1 MKCEIKYYSYAPH
14 LSQIITGFILL
25 KQKNIIDN
33 LTIIN
38 CVEGSDAFFN
48 PLVLDVTI
56 NDEIHIAFDMN
67 DGYNFDINKFDN
79 YIKRVDYYFK
89 RSFSIEKN
97 KNLYEKEKIFPLSF
111 NYFVSIKGNPLTK
124 IQFNRTLESCQ
135 RYIRGKRVDIKKF
148 QKSNKITKDIK
159 ILFLTRC
166 WENEKEINNFRAECI
181 RSLKKNFGD
190 RVIAGFQES
199 SLAKKCYPDCVINKK
214 YTKKSKYIKL
224 MKECSI
230 CITTIGLHFS
240 NGWKLGEY
248 VSQGKAII
256 TEKMI
261 YEVNGNFNKGDNYLE
276 FESPDELVDQV
287 NKILSNKKYMK
298 SMMNKNNEYY
308 RMFLAPDKVVFNA
321 LKKIKGMD

>member
-1 MKCEIKYYSYAPH
+1 
-14 LSQIITGFILL
+14 
-25 KQKNIIDN
+25 
-33 LTIIN
+33 
-38 CVEGSDAFFN
+38 
-48 PLVLDVTI
+48 
-56 NDEIHIAFDMN
+56 
-67 DGYNFDINKFDN
+67 
-79 YIKRVDYYFK
+79 
-89 RSFSIEKN
+89 
-97 KNLYEKEKIFPLSF
+97 
-111 NYFVSIKGNPLTK
+111 
-124 IQFNRTLESCQ
+124 
-135 RYIRGKRVDIKKF
+135 
-148 QKSNKITKDIK
+148 
-159 ILFLTRC
+159 
-166 WENEKEINNFRAECI
+166 
-181 RSLKKNFGD
+181 
-190 RVIAGFQES
+190 
-199 SLAKKCYPDCVINKK
+199 
-214 YTKKSKYIKL
+214 

-321 LKKIKGMD
+321 LKEIKGMD

>member
-1 MKCEIKYYSYAPH
+1 M
-14 LSQIITGFILL
+14 LSRLCD
-25 KQKNIIDN
+25 K
-33 LTIIN
+33 
-38 CVEGSDAFFN
+38 
-48 PLVLDVTI
+48 
-56 NDEIHIAFDMN
+56 
-67 DGYNFDINKFDN
+67 
-79 YIKRVDYYFK
+79 
-89 RSFSIEKN
+89 
-97 KNLYEKEKIFPLSF
+97 
-111 NYFVSIKGNPLTK
+111 
-124 IQFNRTLESCQ
+124 
-135 RYIRGKRVDIKKF
+135 
-148 QKSNKITKDIK
+148 
-159 ILFLTRC
+159 
-166 WENEKEINNFRAECI
+166 
-181 RSLKKNFGD
+181 
-190 RVIAGFQES
+190 
-199 SLAKKCYPDCVINKK
+199 KK

-308 RMFLAPDKVVFNA
+308 RMYLAPDKVVFNA

>member
-1 MKCEIKYYSYAPH
+1 
-14 LSQIITGFILL
+14 
-25 KQKNIIDN
+25 
-33 LTIIN
+33 
-38 CVEGSDAFFN
+38 
-48 PLVLDVTI
+48 
-56 NDEIHIAFDMN
+56 
-67 DGYNFDINKFDN
+67 
-79 YIKRVDYYFK
+79 
-89 RSFSIEKN
+89 
-97 KNLYEKEKIFPLSF
+97 
-111 NYFVSIKGNPLTK
+111 
-124 IQFNRTLESCQ
+124 
-135 RYIRGKRVDIKKF
+135 
-148 QKSNKITKDIK
+148 
-159 ILFLTRC
+159 
-166 WENEKEINNFRAECI
+166 
-181 RSLKKNFGD
+181 
-190 RVIAGFQES
+190 
-199 SLAKKCYPDCVINKK
+199 
-214 YTKKSKYIKL
+214 

-240 NGWKLGEY
+240 NVWKLGEY